1 MNKSTEQIMNDMV
14 ATRKKIVAL
23 QKQQDEVYDTFL
35 EKSFGN
41 DNKPPYEGFIFDYC
55 YNDIDYFDKIIKKIE
70 TDARG

>member
-23 QKQQDEVYDTFL
+23 QKQQDEVYDAFL
-35 EKSFGN
+35 EKSFGS
-41 DNKPPYEGFIFDYC
+41 DNKPPFEDFIFDYC
-55 YNDIDYFDKIIKKIE
+55 YNNIDYFDKIVEKIE